1 MHFTNPT
8 DTFIYQVSI
17 ISLVVEPFLL
27 RNTVMQYF
35 YDLQN
40 KRQNETSIVMKTE
53 LEEEIN
59 QADWYRGH
67 YLLLL
72 ASQNST
78 EDMNSHFLER
88 QHSWSS
94 NALKIPTTS
103 SNIILKM

>member
-1 MHFTNPT
+1 MQFTNPT

-17 ISLVVEPFLL
+17 IPLVVEPFLL

-59 QADWYRGH
+59 QADWYCGH

-72 ASQNST
+72 ASWNAI
-78 EDMNSHFLER
+78 EDMNLHFLEG
-88 QHSWSS
+88 
-94 NALKIPTTS
+94 
-103 SNIILKM
+103 